1 MPACLPKS
9 LASLLL
15 EDPQFRP
22 ARLAVDD
29 ADDLCVGDKWRTG
42 DDVSAISLDKQH
54 LLKGELSA
62 LLAQCAVHFDDG
74 PRRNLQLASARLDD
88 RVHVIPLYQAQEG
101 LHKGLSLA
109 HWEVGDVEEGLER
122 RVRRPPLQYPINYSR
137 RTRVPLILW
146 LLSVLRKLGMRRS
159 IYSKYEESAGVLW
172 LAL

>member
-1 MPACLPKS
+1 MSHTYTCGADLTTRRDLCLNIGNTDASEGGSMPACLPES

-42 DDVSAISLDKQH
+42 DDVAAIFLDKQH

-74 PRRNLQLASARLDD
+74 PGRNLQLASARLDD
-88 RVHVIPLYQAQEG
+88 RLHVIPLHQAQNG
-101 LHKGLSLA
+101 LHKGFSLT
-109 HWEVGDVEEGLER
+109 HE
-122 RVRRPPLQYPINYSR
+122 
-137 RTRVPLILW
+137 
-146 LLSVLRKLGMRRS
+146 KLT
-159 IYSKYEESAGVLW
+159 V
-172 LAL
+172 